1 MSTSGIRFVFFS
13 GNGSLACLEFRAVNR
28 KLFSAP
34 VKYTV
39 NGMSTSH
46 PVIPSFKLLIDGDVN
61 PNPGPDDDN
70 NSQASQVVI
79 ELPKSGLRI
88 GRWNNSRLTNSKCE
102 QIKFLLTS
110 QYHRI
115 DVLFLTE
122 SLLKSEVSDSLF
134 PIPDFVLHRK
144 DRPGNKKGGGVL
156 AFVSEKLKAGR

>member
-1 MSTSGIRFVFFS
+1 MSASAIRFVFFS
-13 GNGSLACLEFRAVNR
+13 GNGLLACLEFRVVKR

-46 PVIPSFKLLIDGDVN
+46 LVIPSFKLFIDGDVN
-61 PNPGPDDDN
+61 PNPGQDDSN

-88 GRWNNSRLTNSKCE
+88 GQWNNSRLTNSKCE

-110 QYHRI
+110 WYHRI

-122 SLLKSEVSDSLF
+122 TLLKSEVSDSLF
-134 PIPDFVLHRK
+134 PTPVFVLHRK
-144 DRPGNKKGGGVL
+144 DRPGNKKGGSIL
-156 AFVSEKLKAGR
+156 AFLSEKLKAGR

>member
-1 MSTSGIRFVFFS
+1 MSSSGIRFVFFS
-13 GNGSLACLEFRAVNR
+13 GNGLLACLEFRA
-28 KLFSAP
+28 FSGP

-61 PNPGPDDDN
+61 PNPGQDDN
-70 NSQASQVVI
+70 NNSQVSQVVI

-88 GRWNNSRLTNSKCE
+88 GQWNNSPVTNSKCE

-110 QYHRI
+110 YYHRI

-122 SLLKSEVSDSLF
+122 TLLKSEVSDSLF
-134 PIPDFVLHRK
+134 PTPVFVLHRK
-144 DRPGNKKGGGVL
+144 DRPKKGGGIL